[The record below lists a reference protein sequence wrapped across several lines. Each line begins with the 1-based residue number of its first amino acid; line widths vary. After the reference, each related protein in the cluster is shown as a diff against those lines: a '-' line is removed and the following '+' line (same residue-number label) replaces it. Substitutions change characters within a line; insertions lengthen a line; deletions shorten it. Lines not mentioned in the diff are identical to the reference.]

1 MSFPQDVLEKIATA
15 LSASGMYEKAGEFYE
30 QMEMLQRAL
39 DCYCKG
45 FAFHKAVDLAKR
57 AEPRLVVNLE
67 ERWGDWLVSQKQTEN
82 AVNHYIEAGSFQKAV
97 EAAISARQWSK
108 AVQLLQGQSPEVSR
122 PFFRQIAKH
131 YSEVRQQDLAEKYFI
146 KAGQPVDAFEM
157 YISS

>member
-1 MSFPQDVLEKIATA
+1 
-15 LSASGMYEKAGEFYE
+15 MYEKAGEFYE

-82 AVNHYIEAGSFQKAV
+82 AVNHYIEAGSF
-97 EAAISARQWSK
+97 
-108 AVQLLQGQSPEVSR
+108 
-122 PFFRQIAKH
+122 
-131 YSEVRQQDLAEKYFI
+131 
-146 KAGQPVDAFEM
+146 
-157 YISS
+157 